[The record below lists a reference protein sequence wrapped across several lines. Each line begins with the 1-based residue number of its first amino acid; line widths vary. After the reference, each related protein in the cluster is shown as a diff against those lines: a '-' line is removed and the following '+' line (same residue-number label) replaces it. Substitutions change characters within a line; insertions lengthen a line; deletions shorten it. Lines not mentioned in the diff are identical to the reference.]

1 MSEFMSTPMSTPMS
15 APDDLILTAA
25 DEVAIR
31 QQLLLVSLG
40 KKPADLAIEVG
51 RLLAV
56 HANEWLERQEI
67 IISGRRIAYVGPI
80 GSYRGTVGRR
90 VSYPALAAVPGF
102 GEVHKHI
109 ESTHLTPEFE
119 AELVLPRG
127 NTWTCEASHEF
138 ANVDGGRNIA
148 FWEKARRAGSPLK
161 IFIQP
166 GSAVPPSAWEQSG
179 GYFGYEEQKRF
190 LAESAAVTGLDEVM
204 DWPSVWDPG
213 NPGYQRMWG
222 MIRATFEM
230 RGVVEGHGSGLT
242 DPHDISA
249 FAAAGLS
256 SDHEVWALDE
266 AWDRLM
272 RGLFTELRP
281 FSYDAII
288 PGLIARGLKDWSNVA
303 FTTDDRSATDTLRDG
318 ASDHNVRH
326 AIHYGLAPEIAIQCA
341 TINPARHMRID
352 QWVGSITPGR
362 YADIVLLSDVAAVE
376 IAHVYADGAL
386 VSDGRDYRGPEVRI
400 DWPDWAKGTVRI
412 DRKLSAADF
421 AVKAEPGRA
430 TMQAA
435 VLRPFHWNE
444 EFLVEEL
451 PVRDGAVQRD
461 PAKLI
466 TKWSMI
472 DRYRGDG
479 AVASMFWIGVGPA
492 DADTA
497 LCCSVAHDSHNIW
510 CIGSSDAA
518 MATAVNRLAEND
530 GGWVLVQGGAVV
542 AEVRLEIAGLM
553 TARPAEALD
562 ADMQAFLARAAAV
575 DWVYAPAAMN
585 RWKPGFPEFLIFAT
599 LTCAPWR
606 WVLVAPSE
614 LCPEGFVNVQTGE
627 THKIVW

>member
-1 MSEFMSTPMSTPMS
+1 MSL
-15 APDDLILTAA
+15 PDDLILSSA
-25 DEVAIR
+25 DEVKIR
-31 QQLLLVSLG
+31 QHLLLVSLG
-40 KKPADLAIEVG
+40 KRPADLAIEVG

-56 HANEWLERQEI
+56 HANEWLEGQEI
-67 IISGRRIAYVGPI
+67 VIAGRRIAYIGPI
-80 GSYRGTVGRR
+80 GSYRGDVKKR
-90 VSYPALAAVPGF
+90 VSYPDLSAVPGF

-138 ANVDGGRNIA
+138 ANVNGPKNIE

-179 GYFGYEEQKRF
+179 GHYGYGEQKQF
-190 LAESAAVTGLDEVM
+190 LAEALSVTSLDEVM
-204 DWPSVWDPG
+204 DWPSVWDPS
-213 NPGYQRMWG
+213 NPGYARMWG
-222 MIRATFEM
+222 MIGATFEM

-288 PGLIARGLKDWSNVA
+288 PGLIERGLKDWSNIA
-303 FTTDDRSATDTLRDG
+303 FTTDDRSATDTLKDG
-318 ASDHNVRH
+318 AADHNVRH

-362 YADIVLLSDVAAVE
+362 YADIVLLRDVEAVD
-376 IAHVYADGAL
+376 IAHVYADGQL
-386 VSDGRDYRGPEVRI
+386 VSENKSYIGPDMRI
-400 DWPDWAKGTVRI
+400 NWPDWASGTINIGRELTAV
-412 DRKLSAADF
+412 DF
-421 AVKAEPGRA
+421 AIKADPGRE

-435 VLRPFHWNE
+435 ILRPFHWNE
-444 EFLVEEL
+444 DFLVEQL
-451 PVRDGAVQRD
+451 PVIDGEVQRA
-461 PAKLI
+461 PERLI

-479 AVASMFWIGVGPA
+479 AVASMFWIGVGPS
-492 DADTA
+492 DPETA

-518 MATAVNRLAEND
+518 MAKAVNRLAEID
-530 GGWVLVQGGAVV
+530 GGWVLVHRGEVV

-553 TARPAEALD
+553 TARPAD
-562 ADMQAFLARAAAV
+562 AFDEDMQAFLSRAAEV

-606 WVLVAPSE
+606 WVLVAPSA

-627 THKIVW
+627 THRIVW